1 MTTSGMITIPDDAW
15 SGTYPD
21 NDPQS
26 RLHVSVVLNGMLFH
40 LTAFR
45 IKARWSEL
53 GGLQE
58 PDNEAHRPEYNRWC
72 SAAGLGEPFE
82 EISIMGRQ
90 YVVFASPGS

>member
-1 MTTSGMITIPDDAW
+1 MATSGTITIPDDAW

-26 RLHVSVVLNGMLFH
+26 RMHVSVVLNGALLN

-53 GGLQE
+53 HGLQE
-58 PDNEAHRPEYNRWC
+58 PDHEAHLEEYHRWC
-72 SAAGLGEPFE
+72 SAAGQGEPFE
-82 EISIMGRQ
+82 EMSIMGRQ
-90 YVVFASPGS
+90 YVVFGSPGS